1 MTAPR
6 RTLALATLTTSAALA
21 HADSAAADG
30 AAEVLSSSTVW
41 PLLVVV
47 AALPTAV
54 SVALLACAAPD
65 ARHWPLAA
73 RFLSTYTLVIG
84 VANVVRSLD
93 WFALTPSDHLMTI
106 ANLAALTLTTAAI
119 AALAWTGRHGTL
131 RSFAALAA
139 ASLITMLVYGAK
151 FLDVMHHPPASLT
164 LPDLVHRLTV
174 AASYTFPIPALTTL
188 AIVARRQARRYGS
201 TTHPSPTP

>member
-1 MTAPR
+1 MTAR
-6 RTLALATLTTSAALA
+6 HRTLTLATLTTFAALA

-54 SVALLACAAPD
+54 AGALLARAAPD
-65 ARHWPLAA
+65 AGNWPVTA
-73 RFLSTYTLVIG
+73 RFLSTYTLVVCI
-84 VANVVRSLD
+84 ANVARSID
-93 WFALTPSDHLMTI
+93 WFALTPNDRLMTV

-119 AALAWTGRHGTL
+119 ATLAWAGRHGTL
-131 RSFAALAA
+131 RSFAALAV

-151 FLDVMHHPPASLT
+151 FLDVLHHPPAGLV
-164 LPDLVHRLTV
+164 LPDLIHRLAV
-174 AASYTFPIPALTTL
+174 ATSYTLPLPAVATL
-188 AIVARRQARRYGS
+188 ALVARRQARRYS
-201 TTHPSPTP
+201 ATTHPNPTP